1 MQARGGLVNRS
12 GLLADHLD
20 ATLLVGG
27 DTDSLGFRI
36 RSLFLLGSGP
46 KLCSNYSYLVIDE
59 TGVLSSASAEYS
71 FQVFSIEPYLA
82 RVQVRQVEGIP
93 RELTR
98 PRLDEVRVSRA
109 CE

>member
-1 MQARGGLVNRS
+1 VQGRGGLVGRS
-12 GLLADHLD
+12 RLLAHHLN
-20 ATLLVGG
+20 ATFLVGG
-27 DTDSLGFRI
+27 DADSLTLRI
-36 RSLFLLGSGP
+36 RSLFLPKSGR

-71 FQVFSIEPYLA
+71 FRVFSIESYLA

-98 PRLDEVRVSRA
+98 PRLDEVRVGRA